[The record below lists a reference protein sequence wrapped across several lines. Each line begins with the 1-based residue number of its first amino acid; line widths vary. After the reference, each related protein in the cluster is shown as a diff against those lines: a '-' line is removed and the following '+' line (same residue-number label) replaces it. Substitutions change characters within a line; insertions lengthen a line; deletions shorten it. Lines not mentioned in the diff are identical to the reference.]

1 MRCFLWIHHWESTM
15 EPSVFGL
22 YRHWD
27 INGDSPT
34 MGYFMIQNIY
44 KERNH
49 RIDNERLL
57 WQLWNESSRES
68 GYTSFHNPQMEDD
81 VLMWI
86 TLLCSDDPTKLS
98 SGWSPIELYNHD
110 LTQVTWNDMIILGCI
125 KCSWVDSSQS
135 QTLGNAV
142 STTFWDEITCETL
155 MPLMTHYTHCTNAA
169 LNFTSHNPT

>member
-1 MRCFLWIHHWESTM
+1 MRWIPHWESTM

-22 YRHWD
+22 YRQWD
-27 INGDSPT
+27 ISWYKTSIKKGTIVSTMKGCYDSYE
-34 MGYFMIQNIY
+34 M
-44 KERNH
+44 NH
-49 RIDNERLL
+49 LE
-57 WQLWNESSRES
+57 
-68 GYTSFHNPQMEDD
+68 NPGIHHFIIHKLRMTC
-81 VLMWI
+81 W
-86 TLLCSDDPTKLS
+86 CGSHYCDDPTKLS

-155 MPLMTHYTHCTNAA
+155 MPLVTHYTHCMNAA